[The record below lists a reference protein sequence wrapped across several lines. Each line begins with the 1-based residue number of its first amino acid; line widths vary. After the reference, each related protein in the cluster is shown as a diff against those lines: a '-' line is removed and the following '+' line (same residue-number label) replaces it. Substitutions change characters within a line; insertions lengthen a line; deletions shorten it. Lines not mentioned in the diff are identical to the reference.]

1 MRERKRERKRES
13 KRDGGIEGE
22 KYSGMEGSNGR
33 EWERGRE
40 NWYDFQ
46 GATSVMSFV
55 HSAVLRPCCSGLS
68 ENIVI
73 VLLTKSK
80 PDVLCVPGPWLARV
94 CKNPPLSPQPQPPNL
109 ARAGPGQSELG
120 GVNARGRR

>member
-13 KRDGGIEGE
+13 KKDGGIEGE

-46 GATSVMSFV
+46 GATSVTSCHLFIR
-55 HSAVLRPCCSGLS
+55 LFSGPAALDY
-68 ENIVI
+68 
-73 VLLTKSK
+73 LKTL
-80 PDVLCVPGPWLARV
+80 
-94 CKNPPLSPQPQPPNL
+94 
-109 ARAGPGQSELG
+109 
-120 GVNARGRR
+120 